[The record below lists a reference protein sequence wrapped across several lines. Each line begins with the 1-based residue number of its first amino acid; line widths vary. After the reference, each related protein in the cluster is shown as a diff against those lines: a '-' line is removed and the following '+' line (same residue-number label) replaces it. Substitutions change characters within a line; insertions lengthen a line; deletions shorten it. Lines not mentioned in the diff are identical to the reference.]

1 MLSNARRQ
9 IQLEY
14 HLLRSLLPDSDPR
27 NSAIKYP
34 SEHPLYRVASP
45 NLTILPNLPSCPIYH
60 LALLFPLECL
70 CSHFNCL
77 TWTRFGP
84 KQNTTMP
91 NQLRGTKF
99 PTVVDLKSMSR
110 ALPKYSTFTI
120 IRELSETQN
129 TLKRQLIAPAIRLTL
144 QLPIQSHYH
153 TSNALQK
160 SLKSSAFSASSVV
173 MSSSFTPRSS
183 GCTSS
188 GPLQLLSPI
197 APQNCCMTPI
207 SSPQVPYIFS

>member
-9 IQLEY
+9 IRLEY
-14 HLLRSLLPDSDPR
+14 HLLRLLHPDSDPR
-27 NSAIKYP
+27 NSAIKYL

-45 NLTILPNLPSCPIYH
+45 NLTILPNLPSCPLI
-60 LALLFPLECL
+60 PLECL

-84 KQNTTMP
+84 KQDTTTP

-129 TLKRQLIAPAIRLTL
+129 ILKRQLIAPAIQLTL